1 MPFFFLKETR
11 NKEWIKLKLSCY
23 NCFIWIILNFR
34 TDSKDST
41 EISNIRFTQL
51 PLTITTLNNYG
62 TFIKTKKVTWVQCFQ
77 LNYRLSLD
85 FVSFSAT
92 FFVLRFSSGSHIA
105 FSCNVCLVFR
115 SVKAFQCFSFPW
127 NGQCFFRSNR

>member
-1 MPFFFLKETR
+1 MQFFLKEKR
-11 NKEWIKLKLSCY
+11 NKEWIKLKLSSFVKLFY
-23 NCFIWIILNFR
+23 LNNFKFQDKFQR
-34 TDSKDST
+34 QHRNFQYMIYPTS
-41 EISNIRFTQL
+41 
-51 PLTITTLNNYG
+51 LTITTLNNYG

-105 FSCNVCLVFR
+105 FSCYVCLVFR
-115 SVKAFQCFSFPW
+115 SVKAFHCFSFPW